1 MRMFLNFTKTNEFV
15 GCGMVLR
22 THPDWN
28 FCDLGV
34 WVNPSKRGNAIGSQI
49 ILNLREFAINN
60 NMKPSCGCA
69 IENIASQKT
78 IEKSGFV
85 SKYKLINFRTK

>member
-1 MRMFLNFTKTNEFV
+1 M
-15 GCGMVLR
+15 
-22 THPDWN
+22 
-28 FCDLGV
+28 
-34 WVNPSKRGNAIGSQI
+34 
-49 ILNLREFAINN
+49 NLSAFAIEK

-85 SKYKLINFRTK
+85 SKHQMIHFKI